1 MIAFPPCPWLR
12 MSWYS
17 VFEDTIFACI
27 LVSTTAL
34 AISNSFIGEHSTMY
48 QILYYTDL
56 VINAVFTIELFL
68 KVYLCCAR
76 ERERREKRESERRER
91 ESERRERERERE
103 RKTERDRES
112 TYVCVM

>member
-1 MIAFPPCPWLR
+1 

-91 ESERRERERERE
+91 ERAREERERERE